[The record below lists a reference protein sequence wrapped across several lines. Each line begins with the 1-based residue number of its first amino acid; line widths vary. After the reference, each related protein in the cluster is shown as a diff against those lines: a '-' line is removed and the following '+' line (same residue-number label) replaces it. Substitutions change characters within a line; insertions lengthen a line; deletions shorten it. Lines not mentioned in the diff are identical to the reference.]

1 MEANHSDSNELAR
14 GARAV
19 PRVCLGPD
27 APAEMA
33 DFISR
38 AGIEVLPFAN
48 KHRATLYVDFVG
60 ARPAGVEVLSLD
72 LVVRG
77 ARAPRA
83 APISRLS
90 NGRPRRAW

>member
-1 MEANHSDSNELAR
+1 MEANSSDRNELAH
-14 GARAV
+14 GARPL

-27 APAEMA
+27 APGEMA

-38 AGIEVLPFAN
+38 AGIEVLPFAH

-60 ARPAGVEVLSLD
+60 ARPAGVEVLSID

-77 ARAPRA
+77 AARRAQ
-83 APISRLS
+83 APISRPI
-90 NGRPRRAW
+90 NGKPPRAW